1 MINVFDVTE
10 FGAVGDGVT
19 DSTGA
24 FQTAIDKAG
33 EVKGAVAVPPGTYIC
48 GTLYM
53 RPSVSFC
60 GYSGWGYRET
70 GGSVIRFSG
79 NGHCLIDMSGAFG
92 GRISSIQLLGD
103 HCAGENVHGIYVRW
117 ESQDSR
123 LNDDPARE
131 DNCLP
136 EKCQIGFREDS
147 ITVESCHIKNF
158 SGDAIHLER
167 IWGFTV
173 KSCMMVANKGNAVYI
188 RGWDGWISDCIMHT
202 NHGAGIF
209 ADEVCAAV
217 TITANRIEWNRNGG
231 INLVNSRL
239 LNITG
244 NYFDRAYGPSVK
256 LVGEMVEC
264 NDITMTGNIF
274 NRSGRR
280 AELNTSIGYESTHL
294 YFINCRNLAITG
306 NTFTRGNDD
315 FGDGGESPDHS
326 VVYGGLNSCVISGNT
341 FSYGSIKETFVSLGE
356 NTEDNFIT
364 NNVGTQEKHK

>member
-1 MINVFDVTE
+1 MLNVFDVTE

-19 DSTGA
+19 DSTEA
-24 FQTAIDKAG
+24 FQQAIDKAG
-33 EVKGAVAVPPGTYIC
+33 EVKGAVVVPPGMYIC
-48 GTLYM
+48 NTLYM
-53 RPSVSFC
+53 RPSVCLS

-70 GGSVIRFSG
+70 GGSVIKLKDG
-79 NGHCLIDMSGAFG
+79 EGHCLIDMSGAFG
-92 GRISSIQLLGD
+92 GRISNIQLLGN
-103 HCAGENVHGIYVRW
+103 HCTGENAHGIYVRW
-117 ESQDSR
+117 ENQESR
-123 LNDDPARE
+123 LCDDPVRE

-158 SGDAIHLER
+158 SGDAVHLER

-173 KSCMMVANKGNAVYI
+173 KNCMMVANKGNAVYV

-202 NHGAGIF
+202 NHGAGIY

-244 NYFDRAYGPSVK
+244 NYFDRAYGPSVRLDGK
-256 LVGEMVEC
+256 GVEC

-280 AELNTSIGYESTHL
+280 AVFDEPIGYESSHL
-294 YFINCRNLAITG
+294 YFDNCRNLAIAG
-306 NTFTRGNDD
+306 NTFITGNDD
-315 FGDGGESPDHS
+315 FGDGGESPDYCI
-326 VVYGGLNSCVISGNT
+326 VYKKLVSCAISGNT
-341 FSYGSIKETFVSLGE
+341 FSGGSLKSPLLDLGE
-356 NTEDNFIT
+356 NAE
-364 NNVGTQEKHK
+364 NNCICNNAGI